1 MIGRERKR
9 ESIAVPPPSIFDL
22 RSGKIFNLNQKKKLH
37 SFCKTSPAVSA
48 AFKRAASALE
58 GLGVQA
64 ATTNAV
70 SDQGLS
76 KVQGGGAGKTAV
88 RAFFSTLQG
97 AKKGERR
104 PTNVAAGGEALVSPG
119 GGDDGPLAD
128 PSAIAAVALEA
139 LAAAAASRLD
149 VKTSALLSRSSSSS
163 SSSSP
168 SSKKDK
174 SKKEEAKKAEKKKKK
189 EEEKKKKED
198 EKKKTKDSK
207 NKKKTSDDGKKK
219 KRKAGRVNEGGG
231 YFSSSPDI
239 DALGDS
245 TFDANVLSSESKGTM
260 VMF

>member
-1 MIGRERKR
+1 LGERGRERALLSPR
-9 ESIAVPPPSIFDL
+9 HRSSIFEAEK
-22 RSGKIFNLNQKKKLH
+22 SSTSTKKKLH
-37 SFCKTSPAVSA
+37 SFCETSPAVSA

-64 ATTNAV
+64 ATINAV

-149 VKTSALLSRSSSSS
+149 VKTSALLSRSSSSSS